1 MDLPL
6 RIGVAVYHLAKLR
19 MLEFYYNFI
28 DKYIDRSDFE
38 LLEMDTD
45 SNYFAFS
52 EDSIEKI
59 IKPEMKEE
67 YKKDKY
73 NFLPSESKELHP
85 TFQVDGIRFTYAQY
99 DKRKPGLFKV
109 ETTKDKIISLC
120 SKMYCASDSKEE
132 NIKFSCKGIQKDGN
146 NVNYQKFHNVLFNK
160 HNDQVLNKSF
170 DTLTAI

>member
-6 RIGVAVYHLAKLR
+6 QIGVAVYHLAKLR

-59 IKPEMKEE
+59 IRP
-67 YKKDKY
+67 
-73 NFLPSESKELHP
+73 ESKEIHP
-85 TFQVDGIRFTYAQY
+85 AFQVDGIKFNSAQY
-99 DKRKPGLFKV
+99 DLKERLAY
-109 ETTKDKIISLC
+109 
-120 SKMYCASDSKEE
+120 SKWKQL
-132 NIKFSCKGIQKDGN
+132 NINS
-146 NVNYQKFHNVLFNK
+146 FHCVVK
-160 HNDQVLNKSF
+160 
-170 DTLTAI
+170 